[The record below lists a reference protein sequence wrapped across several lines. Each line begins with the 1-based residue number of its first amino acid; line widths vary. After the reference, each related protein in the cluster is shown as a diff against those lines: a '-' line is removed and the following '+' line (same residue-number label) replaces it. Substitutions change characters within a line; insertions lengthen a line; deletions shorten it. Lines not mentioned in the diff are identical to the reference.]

1 MGAADEEAE
10 LVVFPELGV
19 SGYVRDEVAWK
30 LAEPVPGPSTEAVVA
45 VAAEFGVTIC
55 FGLLEREADIVY
67 NTQVLVN
74 ATGMIGKQRKI
85 HMPGPEHLYWRGG
98 FEVEV
103 FDIGKARVGIMI
115 CYDSLFPEMARTLF
129 FKGAEILIMP
139 FAYSTGPRARFPE
152 DDITALCYR
161 SSCYQNGCFGVVCN
175 NAEAKRDRDGKAKKQ
190 HFPGWAGVLIRTA
203 VSWHSQEARGMGKR
217 CRSQCW
223 SPICLP
229 PGVAARFSFR
239 APCVPRST
247 RIFGIRSDN
256 ERSTPGNGDSF
267 DGCSLH
273 QSVRGSD
280 PLGNGSLLLPL
291 RRGSQTGDARTL

>member
-190 HFPGWAGVLIRTA
+190 HFPGWAGVFDPDGSVVAFTRGKGYGEAMSIA
-203 VSWHSQEARGMGKR
+203 VLE
-217 CRSQCW
+217 
-223 SPICLP
+223 PDLL
-229 PGVAARFSFR
+229 AARRSSPFFI
-239 APCVPRST
+239 PRSLRPEVYT
-247 RIFGIRSDN
+247 HIRD
-256 ERSTPGNGDSF
+256 T
-267 DGCSLH
+267 
-273 QSVRGSD
+273 Q
-280 PLGNGSLLLPL
+280 
-291 RRGSQTGDARTL
+291 